1 LIRNISFFTRLLRE
15 TAKKISGKRSA
26 RSRVF
31 KSLIVFAFIV
41 FFVYSNL
48 SARLHTHTAEVAFLD
63 GKRLIVPLIDD
74 ITSAEHSID
83 MTIYM
88 FKADR
93 DKPADTELLLL
104 ALENAAKRGVRV
116 RVVFD
121 IENDESSFLNKAN
134 RETGTDLAKAGA
146 VVMYDSPKKRLHTK
160 MTVIDRRIVYSGSHN
175 YTYSAFNYNDEVTMR
190 LESESLAAEATEYVE
205 KFFR

>member
-1 LIRNISFFTRLLRE
+1 M
-15 TAKKISGKRSA
+15 SGKRSA

-31 KSLIVFAFIV
+31 KLLIAFVFIV

-48 SARLHTHTAEVAFLD
+48 SARLHTHTAEVALLD

-74 ITSAEHSID
+74 ITSAERSID

-93 DKPADTELLLL
+93 EKPADTELLLL
-104 ALENAAKRGVRV
+104 ALGNAAKRGVEV

-121 IENDESSFLNKAN
+121 IEEDEKSFLNKAN
-134 RETGTDLAKAGA
+134 RETGAALAKAGA
-146 VVMYDSPKKRLHTK
+146 IVLYDSPKKRLHTK
-160 MTVIDRRIVYSGSHN
+160 MTVIDGRIVYSGSHN

-205 KFFR
+205 RFFR

>member
-1 LIRNISFFTRLLRE
+1 
-15 TAKKISGKRSA
+15 
-26 RSRVF
+26 
-31 KSLIVFAFIV
+31 
-41 FFVYSNL
+41 
-48 SARLHTHTAEVAFLD
+48 
-63 GKRLIVPLIDD
+63 
-74 ITSAEHSID
+74 
-83 MTIYM
+83 M